1 MALVPPIA
9 GAAPAFAAPAPLTA
23 TAIQP
28 TGRVT
33 AEAAPTSRLAETD
46 PALLGREESER
57 VPVVIKLDHDPVAT
71 YAGGVPGFA
80 ATSPSRTGAKL
91 ARGAAER
98 SYEDYLAAREER
110 FIADLARRIPGAAVR
125 QRLRVVYG
133 GVSATVPANRVDDL
147 LAIDGVVAVQ
157 RDDLR
162 QPLTDAST
170 TLIGAGSVY
179 PKVGG
184 DRNAGR
190 GVLVGVIDTGA
201 WPEHPSFADQ
211 GNLGAP
217 PRRADG
223 SVLPCDFGDNPLTP
237 AADPFQC
244 GRKLVG
250 GATFLETYLSRH
262 DDEDYPTARDS
273 SGHGTHTASTAAG
286 NVLTSA
292 KLLGVER
299 GPVQGVAP
307 GAWVSVYKALGE
319 AGGYG
324 SDITRAVGQA
334 VFDGVDVLNY
344 SVSGGTDPYT
354 DPVELAF
361 FDAYAAGVFV
371 AASAGN
377 SGPGAATIN
386 HTSPWVTTVGASTGT
401 RDFNTAVR
409 LKAGGRQL
417 TLKGASITAGVDVDT
432 PVVVAG
438 SVSGYTGGALCEAPA
453 DRGVFAGKIV
463 ACQRGGNA
471 RAAKGYNV
479 VQGGAVGMI
488 LYNPSLADVETDS
501 HWLPTVHLA
510 DGSRFAAFM
519 AANKAVTATFTGGRS
534 ERGKADVLAAFSARG
549 PGGPAIKPDVTAP
562 GVQVLAGHT
571 PTPATAEGGPPGELF
586 QAIAGTS
593 MAAPHV
599 AGSAVLLKSLHR
611 DWTPGQVKSALMTTA
626 RTAVRKEDGKTWA
639 GPYDRGS
646 GRVDLAVAGEPGLT
660 FDESAGRMLALG
672 DDPAGAVHLN
682 LPSVYAPTMPGQ
694 LTTVRTAKNVTKVS
708 QTYRASASVPAKSR
722 ITVTPS
728 VFTVAPG
735 KAIDL
740 RITITSA
747 APEGRYTGEI
757 RLDPTR
763 PGLPTLHLPVAFTPK
778 AGNVTLAS
786 DCASAAVRWRAY
798 TSCTITARNS
808 SLADAAVDLE
818 TVADEHL
825 TVSGVGGAT
834 KTGARSVVRRG
845 LVVPGARPG
854 APVLK
859 PATSAGYRPLAQ
871 YGVAATKVG
880 DRDLITYEVPEFV
893 YGGKAYRTI
902 GVDANGY
909 LVVGDAAGAAGA
921 LPGRLPDVARP
932 NNVLAPFWTDLDGS
946 RDEGIRAARLTDGV
960 SAWVVV
966 EWQVSIAG
974 DRSSGG
980 GSATGGPAPGSD
992 VAGAGDNRHFQV
1004 WLGANGVEDVAFAYD
1019 PAAPPRAPAGRPVL
1033 VGAENA
1039 DGSAGQQAGKLP
1051 TGDLRVVSTLPATA
1065 SYTVQVTGAVPGAGR
1080 IATRMTASTVPGT
1093 SVATTDIKVVL
1104 PSGGW
1109 RP

>member
-1 MALVPPIA
+1 MRRRKWFRAVVAVALVPPLA
-9 GAAPAFAAPAPLTA
+9 GAAPAYAAPGPLTA

-28 TGRVT
+28 SGRVT
-33 AEAAPTSRLAETD
+33 ADIAPTSRLAKTD
-46 PALLGREESER
+46 STLLGREGSER
-57 VPVVIKLDHDPVAT
+57 VPVVVKLDHDPLAT
-71 YAGGVPGFA
+71 YAGGVAGFT

-110 FIADLARRIPGAAVR
+110 FIADLAERVPGAEVR

-133 GVSATVPANRVDDL
+133 GVSATVPANKIADV

-157 RDDLR
+157 RDDDLR

-190 GVLVGVIDTGA
+190 GALVGVIDTGA
-201 WPEHPSFADQ
+201 WPEHPSFEDQ

-217 PRRADG
+217 PSRADG
-223 SVLPCDFGDNPLTP
+223 SVRPCDFGDNPLTP
-237 AADPFQC
+237 APDPFQC
-244 GRKLVG
+244 GKKLIG

-262 DDEDYPTARDS
+262 DGEDYTAARDS

-292 KLLGVER
+292 KLFGIER
-299 GPVQGVAP
+299 GPVRGVAP
-307 GAWVSVYKALGE
+307 GAWISVYKALGE

-361 FDAYAAGVFV
+361 LDAYAAGVFV

-377 SGPGAATIN
+377 SGPGAATVN

-401 RDFNTAVR
+401 RDYNATLQLR
-409 LKAGGRQL
+409 AGTQQL
-417 TLKGASITAGVDVDT
+417 TLKGASVTTGVDEDT
-432 PVVVAG
+432 PVVLAG
-438 SVSGYTGGALCEAPA
+438 SVPGYSGGALCETPA
-453 DRGVFAGKIV
+453 QRGAFTGKIV

-510 DGSRFAAFM
+510 DGSRFSAFM
-519 AANKAVTATFTGGRS
+519 AANPTATATFSGGRS
-534 ERGKADVLAAFSARG
+534 ERGTADVLAPFSARG
-549 PGGPAIKPDVTAP
+549 PAGSALKPDLTAP
-562 GVQVLAGHT
+562 GVAVLAGHT
-571 PTPATAEGGPPGELF
+571 AKPGAAEGGPPGELF
-586 QAIAGTS
+586 QAIGGTS

-626 RTAVRKEDGKTWA
+626 RTAVRMEDGKTWA

-672 DDPAGAVHLN
+672 ADPAGAVHLN
-682 LPSVYAPTMPGQ
+682 LPSVSAPAMSGQ
-694 LTTVRTAKNVTKVS
+694 LTTVRTAKNVTKLAQAYRVS
-708 QTYRASASVPAKSR
+708 VSAPAKSR

-728 VFTVAPG
+728 AFTVAPG
-735 KAIDL
+735 KSIDL
-740 RITITSA
+740 RITITSS
-747 APEGRYTGEI
+747 APERPLAGEI

-763 PGLPTLHLPVAFTPK
+763 PGCPR
-778 AGNVTLAS
+778 
-786 DCASAAVRWRAY
+786 CACRSGSPRRRA
-798 TSCTITARNS
+798 T
-808 SLADAAVDLE
+808 
-818 TVADEHL
+818 
-825 TVSGVGGAT
+825 
-834 KTGARSVVRRG
+834 
-845 LVVPGARPG
+845 
-854 APVLK
+854 
-859 PATSAGYRPLAQ
+859 
-871 YGVAATKVG
+871 
-880 DRDLITYEVPEFV
+880 
-893 YGGKAYRTI
+893 
-902 GVDANGY
+902 
-909 LVVGDAAGAAGA
+909 
-921 LPGRLPDVARP
+921 
-932 NNVLAPFWTDLDGS
+932 
-946 RDEGIRAARLTDGV
+946 
-960 SAWVVV
+960 
-966 EWQVSIAG
+966 
-974 DRSSGG
+974 
-980 GSATGGPAPGSD
+980 
-992 VAGAGDNRHFQV
+992 
-1004 WLGANGVEDVAFAYD
+1004 
-1019 PAAPPRAPAGRPVL
+1019 
-1033 VGAENA
+1033 
-1039 DGSAGQQAGKLP
+1039 
-1051 TGDLRVVSTLPATA
+1051 
-1065 SYTVQVTGAVPGAGR
+1065 
-1080 IATRMTASTVPGT
+1080 
-1093 SVATTDIKVVL
+1093 
-1104 PSGGW
+1104 
-1109 RP
+1109 